1 MITDMTV
8 GNPSKILWKFSL
20 PILLSTL
27 FQQFYNMADSAIVG
41 KFVSEN
47 ALAAVGASYPVV
59 MIFMA
64 IAIGSNIGCSVII
77 SQTFG
82 AKDYKRMK
90 TAVYTSMISICV
102 IGLLLTGVGLLYC
115 GKILEL
121 LNTPTNIIAEA
132 KEYLDIYIGGLLF
145 LFVYNVATGVF
156 TALGDSKTPLYFLI
170 ASSLGNVFL
179 DLFFVISFKMGV
191 AGVAWATFIAQG
203 ISAVCAFFVLIKRLK
218 GIKIDEKPPL
228 FSFELFGKISLVA
241 MPSIL
246 QQSFVSVGNLFIQV
260 IVNGF
265 GSSVVAGY
273 SAAIKLNTLY
283 ITSCSAFSSGV
294 SSYTAQ
300 NVGAKKL
307 DRVPSGFKTGLLM
320 SFIVAVPFIILY
332 CFFADYAL
340 ALFMEE
346 SATGA
351 IETGKLFLRI
361 VSPFYVFTGIKLM
374 CDSILRG
381 AGSMVTFTVST
392 FIDLILRVIFAF
404 AFATKFGTDGI
415 WWSWP
420 VGWTIGTALS
430 FGFYASGIWRKNKI
444 DKSVCN

>member
-8 GNPSKILWKFSL
+8 GKPSKILWKFSL
-20 PILLSTL
+20 PILLSSL

-41 KFVSEN
+41 KFVSED
-47 ALAAVGASYPVV
+47 ALAAVGASYPIV

-77 SQTFG
+77 SQSFG
-82 AKDYKRMK
+82 AKDYKKMK
-90 TAVYTSMISICV
+90 TAVYTSIAA
-102 IGLLLTGVGLLYC
+102 
-115 GKILEL
+115 
-121 LNTPTNIIAEA
+121 IIALSIILTVFGLYFCGDMLNALKTPANIAGAA

-145 LFVYNVATGVF
+145 LFLYNISTGVF

-179 DLFFVISFKMGV
+179 DLFFVIKLNMGV

-203 ISAVCAFFVLIKRLK
+203 ISAACALLVLILK
-218 GIKIDEKPPL
+218 LRDVKTDEKPSI
-228 FSFELFGKISLVA
+228 FSAELFGKIALVA
-241 MPSIL
+241 LPSIL
-246 QQSFVSVGNLFIQV
+246 QQSFVSVGNLFIQA

-265 GSSVVAGY
+265 GSSVIAGY

-283 ITSCSAFSSGV
+283 VTSCSAFSSGV

-307 DRVPSGFKTGLLM
+307 ERVPEGFRVGILM
-320 SFIVAVPFIILY
+320 SVIVAVPFIIVY
-332 CFFADYAL
+332 CFGGNFAL
-340 ALFMEE
+340 ALFMENTASE
-346 SATGA
+346 AL
-351 IETGKLFLRI
+351 ETGKLFLRI
-361 VSPFYVFTGIKLM
+361 VSPFYLLTGVKIM

-381 AGSMVTFTVST
+381 AGSMMTFTAAT
-392 FIDLILRVIFAF
+392 FTDLIIRVVLAFIFAER
-404 AFATKFGTDGI
+404 FGTNGI

-420 VGWTIGTALS
+420 VGWIVGTALS
-430 FGFYASGIWRKNKI
+430 FGFYASGVWENNKNA
-444 DKSVCN
+444 